1 MFTRFSHSTPTVSI
15 LTLIFCVPTF
25 VHAQVTLVS
34 ILDAITASIGAFVA
48 VGVGLALALFI
59 WGIVGA
65 IYQTKSDVDVAA
77 SRKKMLWGL
86 FALTLIVSLWG
97 AVRILQNIVG
107 VADSDT
113 DCRYTSINS
122 DMTIESCY

>member
-1 MFTRFSHSTPTVSI
+1 
-15 LTLIFCVPTF
+15 
-25 VHAQVTLVS
+25 
-34 ILDAITASIGAFVA
+34 VA

-59 WGIVGA
+59 WGMVSA
-65 IYQTKSDVDVAA
+65 IYQTKSDADVAA

-86 FALTLIVSLWG
+86 LALTLLVSLWG
-97 AVRILQNIVG
+97 AVRILQEIVG

-113 DCRYTSINS
+113 DCSYTSING